1 MATIGVLPVV
11 RAQKAPMGQISVVCP
26 YCSKTHYHN
35 VSVGGQQGMQMQRA
49 ADCFLGD
56 YLIEL
61 GGSGMAAGDVVHSA
75 AGDLAQVLAE
85 MSWLHGLLTVPPRTV
100 NGVEVVMLTV
110 EGVEIIKVRL
120 GLCADLLHGV
130 LSKASL
136 DITTIEEWGGA

>member
-1 MATIGVLPVV
+1 MTSA
-11 RAQKAPMGQISVVCP
+11 
-26 YCSKTHYHN
+26 
-35 VSVGGQQGMQMQRA
+35 GGAR
-49 ADCFLGD
+49 
-56 YLIEL
+56 
-61 GGSGMAAGDVVHSA
+61 ST

-136 DITTIEEWGGA
+136 DITTEERS